1 MRDAISH
8 FLNDK
13 YGMRFASV
21 GLPSSSDGDTMSSSN
36 RFYRY
41 FLNPL
46 MRSLLRS
53 PLHGITSQNI
63 GIVHFTGRKSGRK
76 LSTPLSYTR
85 EGNTVRLLSN
95 HSTRWWLNFRG
106 DGVKVEMEIAR
117 RRYPGTAILLEGDS
131 EALRE
136 GVRRFIRALPRDA
149 KVYGLELDSNRDV
162 VETSLAAIADQLIL
176 VEIRLDA

>member
-1 MRDAISH
+1 
-8 FLNDK
+8 
-13 YGMRFASV
+13 
-21 GLPSSSDGDTMSSSN
+21 MSSSN
-36 RFYRY
+36 NFYRY

-46 MRSLLRS
+46 MSSLLRS
-53 PLHGITSQNI
+53 PLHKLTSHNI

-85 EGNTVRLLSN
+85 EGNIVHLLSN
-95 HSTRWWLNFRG
+95 QSTRWWVNFRG

-117 RRYPGTAILLEGDS
+117 KRYPGTARLLEGDS

-149 KVYGLELDSNRDV
+149 KVYGLKLDANGEV
-162 VETSLAAIADQLIL
+162 VDTSLDAVADQLIL
-176 VEIRLDA
+176 VEIQLKG